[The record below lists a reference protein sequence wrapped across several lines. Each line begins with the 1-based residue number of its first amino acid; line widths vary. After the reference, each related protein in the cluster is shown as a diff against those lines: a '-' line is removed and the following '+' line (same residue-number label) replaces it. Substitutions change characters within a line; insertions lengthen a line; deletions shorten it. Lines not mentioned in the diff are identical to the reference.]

1 MKDFWRIVLHVPLSL
16 PGCENFQ
23 QFNLSDRASSE
34 TYELEIKLLQHE
46 LATVRNE
53 SGQEVVQWLPQE
65 NQKLVVELELVLV
78 NTGEA

>member
-1 MKDFWRIVLHVPLSL
+1 MTQTGR
-16 PGCENFQ
+16 ENFQ
-23 QFNLSDRASSE
+23 QSNLSDRASSE

-53 SGQEVVQWLPQE
+53 SGQEVVQGLPQE